1 MKKQW
6 QLQLCGDN
14 IMEKKTLVKIRLKQ
28 DGTWEHVYQDGSV
41 DQEFYELSIVE
52 LAKMQ
57 REKYLNQSQDYL
69 EQAVQISGYKDAI
82 EVIDYIRKLK

>member
-1 MKKQW
+1 
-6 QLQLCGDN
+6 
-14 IMEKKTLVKIRLKQ
+14 MEKKTLMKIRLRQ
-28 DGTWEHVYQDGSV
+28 DGTWEHVYQDGST
-41 DQEFYELSIVE
+41 DQEFYELNIVE

-69 EQAVQISGYKDAI
+69 EQAVEISGYKDAI

>member
-1 MKKQW
+1 
-6 QLQLCGDN
+6 
-14 IMEKKTLVKIRLKQ
+14 MEKKVLMKIRLRQ

-41 DQEFYELSIVE
+41 DQEFYELNIVE

-57 REKYLNQSQDYL
+57 REKYLNQSQDYV
-69 EQAVQISGYKDAI
+69 EQAVEISGYKDAI

>member
-1 MKKQW
+1 
-6 QLQLCGDN
+6 
-14 IMEKKTLVKIRLKQ
+14 MEKKILMKIRLRQ

-69 EQAVQISGYKDAI
+69 EQAVEISGYKDAI

>member
-1 MKKQW
+1 M
-6 QLQLCGDN
+6 
-14 IMEKKTLVKIRLKQ
+14 KIRLKQ

-41 DQEFYELSIVE
+41 DQEFYELNIVE

-57 REKYLNQSQDYL
+57 RGKYLDQAQDYV
-69 EQAVQISGYKDAI
+69 EQAVEISGYKDAI

>member
-1 MKKQW
+1 M
-6 QLQLCGDN
+6 
-14 IMEKKTLVKIRLKQ
+14 KIRLRQ

-41 DQEFYELSIVE
+41 DQEFYELNIVE

-57 REKYLNQSQDYL
+57 RQKYLNQSQDYV
-69 EQAVQISGYKDAI
+69 EQAVEISGYKDAI

>member
-1 MKKQW
+1 
-6 QLQLCGDN
+6 
-14 IMEKKTLVKIRLKQ
+14 MEKKTLVKIRLKQ

-52 LAKMQ
+52 LAKIQ

>member
-1 MKKQW
+1 
-6 QLQLCGDN
+6 
-14 IMEKKTLVKIRLKQ
+14 MEKKTLMKIRLRQ
-28 DGTWEHVYQDGSV
+28 DGTWEHVYQDGST
-41 DQEFYELSIVE
+41 DQEFYEMNIVE

-69 EQAVQISGYKDAI
+69 EQAVEISGYKDAI